1 MWLGGN
7 AQCLSCINFEWLQT
21 LKPGVPSRNCN
32 VFSSLMTTIAQN
44 IRKKEN
50 SFYECAIIVTLK
62 WIYCD
67 MYPASIW
74 TVEQE
79 IEGLFKKCYEI
90 KKFTKKSGTSLQKS
104 SKLVKYPEE
113 FV

>member
-1 MWLGGN
+1 
-7 AQCLSCINFEWLQT
+7 
-21 LKPGVPSRNCN
+21 
-32 VFSSLMTTIAQN
+32 
-44 IRKKEN
+44 
-50 SFYECAIIVTLK
+50 
-62 WIYCD
+62 

-90 KKFTKKSGTSLQKS
+90 KKFTKKNGTSLQKS
-104 SKLVKYPEE
+104 SKLGKYPEE

>member
-1 MWLGGN
+1 
-7 AQCLSCINFEWLQT
+7 
-21 LKPGVPSRNCN
+21 
-32 VFSSLMTTIAQN
+32 
-44 IRKKEN
+44 
-50 SFYECAIIVTLK
+50 
-62 WIYCD
+62 

-104 SKLVKYPEE
+104 SKLGKYPEE